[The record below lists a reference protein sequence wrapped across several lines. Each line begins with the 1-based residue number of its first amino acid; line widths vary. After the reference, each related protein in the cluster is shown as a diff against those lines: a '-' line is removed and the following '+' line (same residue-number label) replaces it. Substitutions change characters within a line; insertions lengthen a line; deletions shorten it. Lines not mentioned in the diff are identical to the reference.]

1 MAGNAKL
8 TEKTKVGHVNFV
20 SNKADSRRT
29 VAYGNSRERKGT
41 ALWDAP
47 SV

>member
-20 SNKADSRRT
+20 SNKADSRQT

>member
-1 MAGNAKL
+1 MAGYAKL

-20 SNKADSRRT
+20 SNKADSRQT